1 MSKLAKLLS
10 LPEMADRLASAGRGK
25 DSILAHINP
34 TEARLLKSRGG
45 SGKRNPS
52 TGIME
57 FQTYD
62 DDPET
67 YFSQQEAPETYFS
80 QQEAPE
86 TYFSQQEAPAPV
98 EEPKQGAYLPN
109 APAPEPSQGAYLPS
123 APAETPEQSQRG
135 AFLPNTY
142 SGVVAAPA
150 PAPVTPQQAVTQGS
164 APGSV
169 QAAQQGAAPITGT
182 TTAAAAQQAA
192 PSKSFMETLKGYSTD
207 LGDFNKALQPL
218 APYLK
223 AGAGVATAVQGQEAA
238 KQAAAQADK
247 NAAEIKAL
255 SDPYRKQAAQLQQQ
269 GQQLM
274 ELGQGGGITS
284 AQQKQLEIQRAQAA
298 QQMASSGVTGGTAQQ
313 QLEANLQQQT
323 AAFAQQNVNQ
333 GMKLVQDAMGINKTA
348 DKYIQDAITT
358 GYSQNKD
365 AQSLAADFYKSI
377 AQFLTPDANT
387 NPTSAAPGQA
397 KVGAIE

>member
-52 TGIME
+52 TGIVE
-57 FQTYD
+57 FD
-62 DDPET
+62 DYSEDPNAGEAEAQANMAPPPT
-67 YFSQQEAPETYFS
+67 SYAPAAQDPAQQQQAEAAKTPAS
-80 QQEAPE
+80 
-86 TYFSQQEAPAPV
+86 APAP
-98 EEPKQGAYLPN
+98 
-109 APAPEPSQGAYLPS
+109 
-123 APAETPEQSQRG
+123 
-135 AFLPNTY
+135 AFDPYAGGNDR
-142 SGVVAAPA
+142 AAIPAPA

-333 GMKLVQDAMGINKTA
+333 GMKLVQDAMGINQTA

-377 AQFLTPDANT
+377 AQFLTPEASSNPVQQAN
-387 NPTSAAPGQA
+387 AAP
-397 KVGAIE
+397 K

>member
-10 LPEMADRLASAGRGK
+10 LPEMADRLASARRGK

-52 TGIME
+52 TGIVE
-57 FQTYD
+57 FDDYD
-62 DDPET
+62 EDPNAGEEEAKANMAPPPTSYAPAAQDPAQKQQAAAAET
-67 YFSQQEAPETYFS
+67 P
-80 QQEAPE
+80 
-86 TYFSQQEAPAPV
+86 APAP
-98 EEPKQGAYLPN
+98 AS
-109 APAPEPSQGAYLPS
+109 EPSQGAYLPS

-142 SGVVAAPA
+142 SGVVAAPTA
-150 PAPVTPQQAVTQGS
+150 ATSSVAPSSPAPV
-164 APGSV
+164 AP
-169 QAAQQGAAPITGT
+169 AAPQRSPAQGGTSIIDSLTGGAKSLT
-182 TTAAAAQQAA
+182 GLLSAAA
-192 PSKSFMETLKGYSTD
+192 
-207 LGDFNKALQPL
+207 PL
-218 APYLK
+218 AKLGV
-223 AGAGVATAVQGQEAA
+223 GAVSAVQGQEAA

-333 GMKLVQDAMGINKTA
+333 GMKLVQDAMGINQTA

-397 KVGAIE
+397 KVGAIP

>member
-25 DSILAHINP
+25 DTILAHINP

-52 TGIME
+52 TGIVE
-57 FQTYD
+57 FD
-62 DDPET
+62 DYNEDPNAGEAEAQANMASPPT
-67 YFSQQEAPETYFS
+67 SYAPTAQDPAQQQQEAAATPAS
-80 QQEAPE
+80 
-86 TYFSQQEAPAPV
+86 APAP
-98 EEPKQGAYLPN
+98 
-109 APAPEPSQGAYLPS
+109 
-123 APAETPEQSQRG
+123 
-135 AFLPNTY
+135 AFDPYAGGNDR
-142 SGVVAAPA
+142 AAIPAPA

-164 APGSV
+164 APGSA
-169 QAAQQGAAPITGT
+169 QAARQAAAPITGT

-192 PSKSFMETLKGYSTD
+192 PPKGFMETLKGYSTD
-207 LGDFNKALQPL
+207 LGNFNKALQPL

-223 AGAGVATAVQGQEAA
+223 AGAGVATAIQGQQASQQAQAQAA
-238 KQAAAQADK
+238 K
-247 NAAEIKAL
+247 NEAEIKAL

-269 GQQLM
+269 GQQLI
-274 ELGQGGGITS
+274 ELGQGGGVTS

-333 GMKLVQDAMGINKTA
+333 GMKLVQDAMGINQTA
-348 DKYIQDAITT
+348 DKYIQEAITT